1 MASFRKEILGQI
13 ERIDTGRIF
22 TFRDLSFETE
32 KTANVAVLLS
42 EQSRKG
48 VLVRVE
54 KGAYYRPKKSVLG
67 LGKLPVYQDE
77 QFRYLTEKLNGYI
90 TGAYIYN
97 KNGADR
103 TGCHNHNDSHS

>member
-42 EQSRKG
+42 EQSHKG

-54 KGAYYRPKKSVLG
+54 KG
-67 LGKLPVYQDE
+67 
-77 QFRYLTEKLNGYI
+77 
-90 TGAYIYN
+90 
-97 KNGADR
+97 R
-103 TGCHNHNDSHS
+103 TTVPRNQCWDWESCLSIRMNSSAT

>member
-48 VLVRVE
+48 
-54 KGAYYRPKKSVLG
+54 YWYG
-67 LGKLPVYQDE
+67 LKRG
-77 QFRYLTEKLNGYI
+77 
-90 TGAYIYN
+90 
-97 KNGADR
+97 R
-103 TGCHNHNDSHS
+103 TTVPRNQCWGWESCLSIRMNSSAT